1 MNLNKVYYDNEG
13 NAKNILQMVKYEPEW
28 AANRIQV
35 GEQLEQKNADMQ
47 KTLDTQFNAN
57 QKLTG
62 EIAELKMKIGLYED
76 NIIKGSEK
84 LLQLEQK
91 NEILKDDK
99 RVFINECNELRIK
112 KIKLEQEKA
121 ELIELIKK
129 IKNGNNIL
137 QAGVSIKCYDI
148 IQKYTEEN

>member
-57 QKLTG
+57 QELTG
-62 EIAELKMKIGLYED
+62 KICE
-76 NIIKGSEK
+76 
-84 LLQLEQK
+84 
-91 NEILKDDK
+91 
-99 RVFINECNELRIK
+99 
-112 KIKLEQEKA
+112 LEQEKA
-121 ELIELIKK
+121 ELIGIFADLLLEAKCLYAYYP
-129 IKNGNNIL
+129 NNFRKSAEEYFKDEI
-137 QAGVSIKCYDI
+137 QT
-148 IQKYTEEN
+148 IQKYTGEN